1 MTATNLKSQ
10 FLANVSHEIRT
21 PMNRIL
27 GLTGLLL
34 DTKLDPKQR
43 EFADSIFQSAEILMA
58 IVNDILD
65 FSKIEPAKLA
75 FETVDFD
82 LVETVES
89 TLDIAMTAKAMA
101 HDRKKCLAVGMDD
114 YLSKPIQASELQA
127 ALERWKQAVQD

>member
-1 MTATNLKSQ
+1 
-10 FLANVSHEIRT
+10 V
-21 PMNRIL
+21 L
-27 GLTGLLL
+27 GLSGLLL

-89 TLDIAMTAKAMA
+89 TLDIAMTANAMA

-114 YLSKPIQASELQA
+114 YPSKPVPSSELQA
-127 ALERWKQAVQD
+127 ALERWKHAIQI